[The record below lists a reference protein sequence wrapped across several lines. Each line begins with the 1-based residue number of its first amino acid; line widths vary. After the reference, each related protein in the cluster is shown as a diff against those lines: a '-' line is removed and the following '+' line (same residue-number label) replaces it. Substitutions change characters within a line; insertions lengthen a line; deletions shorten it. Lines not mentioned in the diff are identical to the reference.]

1 MIATLVGVRGG
12 DAIQWCEATAEIET
26 SLATKEIEKELIN
39 RPDASATLSNSASS
53 R

>member
-1 MIATLVGVRGG
+1 MIATFGWGVWRECHSV
-12 DAIQWCEATAEIET
+12 CEATAEIEA

-39 RPDASATLSNSASS
+39 LPEASATLSNSASS